1 MQGFDNAPFAPGY
14 VSVPAKA
21 SSTPVMFLVDTGNSK
36 TAISES
42 DATKLGFEPRRLPTL
57 STRTL
62 GVGGRGNVRVLPGP
76 VLACL
81 IDADNH
87 FHEVELD
94 EIPVLL
100 AFHETERSGG
110 RTRKSNYPYP
120 ALLGRDFLSRLDC
133 VLHFDFK
140 KWDMCI
146 EL

>member
-42 DATKLGFEPRRLPTL
+42 DATKLGFEPRRLPTP

-87 FHEVELD
+87 FHEVEFD
-94 EIPVLL
+94 ELPVLL
-100 AFHETERSGG
+100 AFHETERSSG